1 MALSASVVLPS
12 EMAVKSELAI
22 EIAQLYA
29 EHGSQLVSVAE
40 GFFVAAFAE
49 VVSKALGL
57 QFELDLGVWFTSPEC
72 L

>member
-1 MALSASVVLPS
+1 MPS
-12 EMAVKSELAI
+12 EMAVESELAI

-29 EHGSQLVSVAE
+29 EHGSQLLSDAE
-40 GFFVAAFAE
+40 GAFVAAFAE

-57 QFELDLGVWFTSPEC
+57 QLELDLGIWFTSPEG